1 MSSNGAGR
9 ASGHGVGCRGNVHLR
24 AVTRLMISQ
33 AKFSFHSSRSI
44 RTWSWPAGK
53 PDESQS
59 ELERRLG
66 AL

>member
-9 ASGHGVGCRGNVHLR
+9 ASGHGVGCRGNV
-24 AVTRLMISQ
+24 TRLMISQ
-33 AKFSFHSSRSI
+33 AKFSFHSSRLFFQYALEL
-44 RTWSWPAGK
+44 AGR